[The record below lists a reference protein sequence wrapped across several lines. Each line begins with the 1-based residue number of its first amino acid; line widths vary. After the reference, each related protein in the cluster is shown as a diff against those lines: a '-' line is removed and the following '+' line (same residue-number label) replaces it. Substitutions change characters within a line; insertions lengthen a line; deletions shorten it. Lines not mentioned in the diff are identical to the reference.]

1 MSAPLSPTMA
11 FLFAYDRKPLR
22 EEEAAVS
29 RINSRVPSRQSSI
42 RGNPAESP
50 LPTPD
55 AKTEYTGAD
64 KGAPPFPYTPSPGR
78 RNIVVPDH
86 VAFR

>member
-1 MSAPLSPTMA
+1 MA

-22 EEEAAVS
+22 EEELAAS
-29 RINSRVPSRQSSI
+29 RMNSRMPSRQPSV
-42 RGNPAESP
+42 RGYPGESP

-55 AKTEYTGAD
+55 AKTEYTNSD
-64 KGAPPFPYTPSPGR
+64 KGALSTAPVSSPGR
-78 RNIVVPDH
+78 RNIVLPDH

>member
-1 MSAPLSPTMA
+1 MA

-22 EEEAAVS
+22 EEELAAS
-29 RINSRVPSRQSSI
+29 RMNSRLPSRQPSV
-42 RGNPAESP
+42 RGNPTESP

-55 AKTEYTGAD
+55 AKEYAHGD
-64 KGAPPFPYTPSPGR
+64 KGFLAPSPIPAPKR
-78 RNIVVPDH
+78 RNIVLPDH

>member
-1 MSAPLSPTMA
+1 MA

-22 EEEAAVS
+22 EEELAVS
-29 RINSRVPSRQSSI
+29 RMNSRVPSRQSSI

-55 AKTEYTGAD
+55 AKMEYAAADNGAL
-64 KGAPPFPYTPSPGR
+64 PFPYIPSPGR